1 MPTERRHRR
10 YLLTMVGLF
19 LLIWGALAIDPFN
32 RHDWLLENLL
42 VIGLAAALLLG
53 HRHYLPSRSAATLI
67 FLYLCI
73 HQLGAHYT
81 YANVPYNEWWQALT
95 GEDLNEQ
102 LGWER
107 NQFDRLAHLS
117 YGLLLA
123 YPIRE
128 VLIRL
133 GLRPGFWSLIL
144 PIDIVLLTSAIY
156 ELIEWFGAEMLGGG
170 LGRTFLATQNDRWD
184 PQKDMA
190 LAAGGAV
197 IALIITAVV
206 ARRRHVHSDAADA
219 ER

>member
-1 MPTERRHRR
+1 METGRSHQRF
-10 YLLTMVGLF
+10 LVTLVGLF
-19 LLIWGALAIDPFN
+19 LLVWGALAIAPFN

-42 VIGLAAALLLG
+42 VLALVAALLFG

-81 YANVPYNEWWQALT
+81 YANVPYDAWWQTLT
-95 GEDLNEQ
+95 GESLNDQ
-102 LGWER
+102 MGWER

-133 GLRPGFWSLIL
+133 GLRPGFWSIL
-144 PIDIVLLTSAIY
+144 LPVDIVLSTSAVY
-156 ELIEWFGAEMLGGG
+156 ELIEWLGAEMLGGG

-190 LAAGGAV
+190 LATTGAIVAMIVTALAVKTQRSRNGSAG
-197 IALIITAVV
+197 
-206 ARRRHVHSDAADA
+206 
-219 ER
+219 

>member
-1 MPTERRHRR
+1 MGMDRHPRR
-10 YLLTMVGLF
+10 YLL
-19 LLIWGALAIDPFN
+19 ALAGVYLLFWIVLAIEPAD

-42 VIGLAAALLLG
+42 VLGLVIALLSA
-53 HRHYLPSRSAATLI
+53 HKHYLPSRAAATLI

-81 YANVPYNEWWQALT
+81 YAKVPYDSWWQALT
-95 GEDLNEQ
+95 GHSLDRQ
-102 LGWER
+102 MGWER
-107 NQFDRLAHLS
+107 NQFDRLAHFS

-133 GLRPGFWSLIL
+133 GLRPGLWSLIL
-144 PIDIVLLTSAIY
+144 PVDIVLSTSAIY
-156 ELIEWFGAEMLGGG
+156 ELIEWAGAQMLGGG
-170 LGRTFLATQNDRWD
+170 LGRTFLGTQDDRWD

-197 IALIITAVV
+197 IAMLVTAF
-206 ARRRHVHSDAADA
+206 ATRAWRSKPGSG
-219 ER
+219 

>member
-1 MPTERRHRR
+1 METDRSHRR
-10 YLLTMVGLF
+10 FLLTLAGLF
-19 LLIWGALAIDPFN
+19 LMVWGALAIAPFN

-42 VIGLAAALLLG
+42 VLALVAALLFG
-53 HRHYLPSRSAATLI
+53 HKHYLPSRSAATLI
-67 FLYLCI
+67 FLYLCV

-81 YANVPYNEWWQALT
+81 YANVPYDAWWQTLT
-95 GEDLNEQ
+95 GESLNDQ
-102 LGWER
+102 MGWER
-107 NQFDRLAHLS
+107 NQFDRLAHFS

-133 GLRPGFWSLIL
+133 GLRPGFWSLVL
-144 PIDIVLLTSAIY
+144 PVDIVLSTSAVY

-190 LAAGGAV
+190 LATAGAIV
-197 IALIITAVV
+197 AMIVTALVV
-206 ARRRHVHSDAADA
+206 KTQRSHNDSAS
-219 ER
+219 

>member
-1 MPTERRHRR
+1 MGIDQRHRH
-10 YLLTMVGLF
+10 YLLTLVGLF
-19 LLIWGALAIDPFN
+19 LLVWAVLAIEPSN

-42 VIGLAAALLLG
+42 VVGLAAALLSG
-53 HRHYLPSRSAATLI
+53 HKYYLPSRSAATLI

-81 YANVPYNEWWQALT
+81 YAKVPYDDWWRALT
-95 GEDLNEQ
+95 GNSLDQ
-102 LGWER
+102 QMGWER
-107 NQFDRLAHLS
+107 NQFDRLAHFS

-133 GLRPGFWSLIL
+133 GLRPGLWSLIL
-144 PIDIVLLTSAIY
+144 PVDIVLSTSAIY
-156 ELIEWFGAEMLGGG
+156 ELVEWAGAEMLGGG
-170 LGRTFLATQNDRWD
+170 LGRTFLATQDDRWD

-197 IALIITAVV
+197 IAMVVTAFAAR
-206 ARRRHVHSDAADA
+206 ARRSKHGSG
-219 ER
+219 